1 MAKLC
6 AKSQVRSDNL
16 LGLSS
21 EVGSGQLTALVDK
34 KIGSKEP
41 IARSDNTQL
50 IRQIQPLCRSHRK
63 TDRLQTERPF
73 HRLLLRAKEVK
84 HPQSNGT
91 ATAQQACHQ
100 EGDQGCGRRGR
111 ETFCCSW
118 VRPQLKK

>member
-6 AKSQVRSDNL
+6 AKSQVRSENL

-21 EVGSGQLTALVDK
+21 EVGSGQLAALVDK

-50 IRQIQPLCRSHRK
+50 IRQILPLCRSHRK
-63 TDRLQTERPF
+63 TDQPQKGRPF
-73 HRLLLRAKEVK
+73 HRQLPPAREEVLPRSSGSAKEL
-84 HPQSNGT
+84 
-91 ATAQQACHQ
+91 QACHQ

-111 ETFCCSW
+111 ETFCCS
-118 VRPQLKK
+118 